1 MDFMTPPM
9 FDHST
14 IVVWKIRMTVYLQ
27 TLGHKVYLTIT
38 KESFLSN
45 SKHIGANAQA
55 LEAQH
60 LANKQSPH
68 NLRDYHKATQGL
80 YAPEKER
87 GNCCKDFFESDEKIT
102 TRLFLPV
109 TREGGC

>member
-1 MDFMTPPM
+1 M
-9 FDHST
+9 
-14 IVVWKIRMTVYLQ
+14 KIKVTYLIEFNIKNGKVNPQ
-27 TLGHKVYLTIT
+27 EKKFVFLGVKRNGYRLWD
-38 KESFLSN
+38 
-45 SKHIGANAQA
+45 
-55 LEAQH
+55 
-60 LANKQSPH
+60 P
-68 NLRDYHKATQGL
+68 L

>member
-1 MDFMTPPM
+1 M
-9 FDHST
+9 
-14 IVVWKIRMTVYLQ
+14 
-27 TLGHKVYLTIT
+27 
-38 KESFLSN
+38 
-45 SKHIGANAQA
+45 
-55 LEAQH
+55 
-60 LANKQSPH
+60 
-68 NLRDYHKATQGL
+68 